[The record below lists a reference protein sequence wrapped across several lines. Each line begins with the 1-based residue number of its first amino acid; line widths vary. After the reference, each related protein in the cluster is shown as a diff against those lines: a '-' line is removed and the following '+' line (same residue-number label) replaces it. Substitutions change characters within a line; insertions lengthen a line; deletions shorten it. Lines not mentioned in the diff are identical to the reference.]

1 MYDGDHRF
9 AFPSY
14 HFPCHLLPVDKPCK
28 SKHLCL
34 PRIGSFLP
42 NGSIRQVPL
51 ICVEYIPL
59 HQSDIDSILSGRL
72 NLTWLR
78 SCCSKMRLTL
88 YIHGQFLSMKTLN
101 IAGPTFYRVELK
113 TINLESFR
121 VSRFDPNCVFVGV
134 PFLKKG
140 SLLATMWSSSIARM
154 LIATDLP
161 RLQFLSLF
169 FTSEVCE
176 EKTMSL

>member
-14 HFPCHLLPVDKPCK
+14 HFPCHLLPVDKPSK

-88 YIHGQFLSMKTLN
+88 YIHGQLLSMKTLN
-101 IAGPTFYRVELK
+101 IARPTFSIV
-113 TINLESFR
+113 
-121 VSRFDPNCVFVGV
+121 
-134 PFLKKG
+134 
-140 SLLATMWSSSIARM
+140 SSSK
-154 LIATDLP
+154 
-161 RLQFLSLF
+161 LQVLKAFEFQGSIQIVFLLEF
-169 FTSEVCE
+169 HF
-176 EKTMSL
+176 